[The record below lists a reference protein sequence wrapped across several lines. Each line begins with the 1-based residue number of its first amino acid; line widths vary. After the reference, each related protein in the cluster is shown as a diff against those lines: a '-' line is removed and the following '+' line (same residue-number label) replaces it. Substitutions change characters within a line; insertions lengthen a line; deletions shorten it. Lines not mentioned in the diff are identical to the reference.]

1 MYCKYYN
8 REERCYSW
16 VAKTIMII
24 VGKTS
29 FSRCTYN
36 LPIQLTDL
44 NIITKRK
51 YFILGAKTI
60 MITVVCSQNKIYE
73 LIVGVIA
80 SFSNF
85 MLMSCREVVSVSACL

>member
-1 MYCKYYN
+1 
-8 REERCYSW
+8 
-16 VAKTIMII
+16 MII
-24 VGKTS
+24 VVKTS

-44 NIITKRK
+44 SIITKRK

-60 MITVVCSQNKIYE
+60 MITVVCSQNKISE
-73 LIVGVIA
+73 LNVGVIA

-85 MLMSCREVVSVSACL
+85 LLMSCREVVSVSACL